1 MISFLQEGLRRF
13 GTHNAI
19 VIMVIVNNTLK
30 LGGAV
35 ALRGGL
41 RFVCCA
47 ILITGILLT
56 VPTQAEGTTINA
68 QSASLADVTSAI
80 GSASDGDT
88 VVLPVGTASWTS
100 GLTIT
105 KGITLL
111 GANANPGDDLTVIL
125 DDVTRGAPS
134 QGTAMKVKVSAGQ
147 SFRLSGITFRKG
159 SITSPEGPNGIVT
172 VGTITGLCRSVRIDH
187 CHFDQLY
194 QSNCLQV
201 AGWIYG
207 VVDHCL
213 FDGRIDGADQSV
225 LVMHATWGGG
235 TNQFGDGSWAD
246 YPYYGTEKFVFVEDN
261 VFNNPNTHNHTNMS
275 GPDCYGGGRYVYR
288 HNIANNCAFGGGDH
302 GTESSG
308 RLRGGR
314 CNENYNNIVN
324 DTHGAD
330 NGGQLRGGGSL
341 YHDNVVNG
349 LATPM
354 KSITQYREFWPFST
368 WGATAGT
375 SASPSLAADGTSPW
389 DLNDTEGNGTN
400 VTGHPPYLY
409 VSGTHHGS
417 NGSAVLVD
425 TTKNWTTNQ
434 WVGYSITNTTQLVT
448 LSQGFGRYGSFIE
461 SNTANTITF
470 HLDGTY
476 GPAMFFDANDG
487 YAIHQILRSLDQ
499 GGAGKGDVVAGATPI
514 NTAMGNTVAWP
525 RQALEPIYYWN
536 NTGTSGMTIGSSFPT
551 FQENRDYFNLGN
563 GFPANSTPSAV
574 SAKFVA
580 ALNGVDYTGPYI
592 YPHPLVSDVPP
603 SAPQNLRVI
612 P

>member
-1 MISFLQEGLRRF
+1 M
-13 GTHNAI
+13 
-19 VIMVIVNNTLK
+19 VIMVIVNNSLK

-47 ILITGILLT
+47 ILITGIFLT

-88 VVLPVGTASWTS
+88 VVVPAGTASWTS

-125 DDVTRGAPS
+125 DDVTRDAPS
-134 QGTAMKVKVSAGQ
+134 QGTAIKVKVSAGQ
-147 SFRLSGITFRKG
+147 SFRLSGITFRNG

-172 VGTITGLCRSVRIDH
+172 AATITGPCRSFRIDH

-194 QSNCLQV
+194 QSNYLQV

-225 LVMHATWGGG
+225 LVMHPTWGGG

-246 YPYYGTEKFVFVEDN
+246 YPYYGTEKFIFIEDN
-261 VFNNPNTHNHTNMS
+261 IFNNPNPNNHTNMNN
-275 GPDCYGGGRYVYR
+275 DCSGGGRYVGR
-288 HNIANNCAFGGGDH
+288 HNVYNNCMFGGGH

-308 RLRGGR
+308 RLRSRR
-314 CNENYNNIVN
+314 CSEDYNNIVN
-324 DTHGAD
+324 DTHAAD

-349 LATPM
+349 LYIPI
-354 KSITQYREFWPFST
+354 KSITQYREFWPFPT

-375 SASPSLAADGTSPW
+375 SGSPSLAADGTSPW

-400 VTGHPPYLY
+400 VPGHPPYLY
-409 VSGTHHGS
+409 VSGTHNGS

-448 LSQGFGRYGSFIE
+448 LAQGFGRYGSFIE

-470 HLDGTY
+470 HTDGTY
-476 GPAMFFDANDG
+476 GLAMFFNAGDG

-574 SAKFVA
+574 SAEFVA

-592 YPHPLVSDVPP
+592 YPHPLVNGVPP
-603 SAPQNLRVI
+603 GAPQNLRVI

>member
-1 MISFLQEGLRRF
+1 MIAFPKKIWKKKAWDGVGLRGR
-13 GTHNAI
+13 
-19 VIMVIVNNTLK
+19 
-30 LGGAV
+30 LGFAP
-35 ALRGGL
+35 
-41 RFVCCA
+41 CA
-47 ILITGILLT
+47 IFMTGILFT
-56 VPTQAEGTTINA
+56 VVTQAEGATISA
-68 QSASLADVTSAI
+68 QSASFADVTSAI
-80 GSASDGDT
+80 GLASDGDT
-88 VVLPVGTASWTS
+88 VVVPAGTASWTS
-100 GLTIT
+100 SLTIT
-105 KGITLL
+105 KGITLR

-125 DDVTRGAPS
+125 DDVTRSAPN
-134 QGTAMKVKVSAGQ
+134 QGTAIKVRVSAGQ
-147 SFRLSGITFRKG
+147 SFRLSGITFRNG

-172 VGTITGLCRSVRIDH
+172 AGTITGPCRSFRIDH

-194 QSNCLQV
+194 QSNYLLV
-201 AGWIYG
+201 GGWIYG
-207 VVDHCL
+207 VVDHCI
-213 FDGRIDGADQSV
+213 FDGRTGGADQSV
-225 LVMHATWGGG
+225 LVLHSTWGGG

-275 GPDCYGGGRYVYR
+275 GPDCYGGGRYVFR
-288 HNIANNCAFGGGDH
+288 HNVSNNCAFGGGDH
-302 GTESSG
+302 GTESGG

-354 KSITQYREFWPFST
+354 KSINQYREFWPFST

-375 SASPSLAADGTSPW
+375 FESPSISADGTSPW

-400 VTGHPPYLY
+400 VPGHSPYQY
-409 VSGTHHGS
+409 VSGTHNGS
-417 NGSAVLVD
+417 NGSEILTD
-425 TTKNWTTNQ
+425 TTKSWTVNQ
-434 WVGYSITNTTQLVT
+434 WVGYSITNMTQVVT
-448 LSQGFGRYGSFIE
+448 LTGAFGRYGSFIE
-461 SNTANTITF
+461 SNTATTITF
-470 HLDGTY
+470 HRDGTY
-476 GPAMFFDANDG
+476 GTAMFFSAGDA
-487 YAIHQILRSLDQ
+487 YAIHKILRSLDQ
-499 GGAGKGDVVAGATPI
+499 GAAGKGDLLTGLIPVNAAL
-514 NTAMGNTVAWP
+514 GNTVAWP

-551 FQENRDYFNLGN
+551 FHANLDYFNLGN

-580 ALNGVDYTGPYI
+580 ALNGVDYTGPYV
-592 YPHPLVSDVPP
+592 YPHPLVSGVPP